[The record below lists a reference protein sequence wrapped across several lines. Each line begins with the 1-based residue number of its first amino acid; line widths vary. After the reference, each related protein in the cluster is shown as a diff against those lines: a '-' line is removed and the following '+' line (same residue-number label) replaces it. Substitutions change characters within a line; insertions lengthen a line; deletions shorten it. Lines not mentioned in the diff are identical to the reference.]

1 MENLVFLVII
11 AAAVLLLGAG
21 ISIVILIVNYLTPEN
36 ESL

>member
-1 MENLVFLVII
+1 MEDLVFFVII
-11 AAAVLLLGAG
+11 VAAVFRLGAG

>member
-1 MENLVFLVII
+1 MENLVFFVII

-21 ISIVILIVNYLTPEN
+21 ICIVILIVNYLAPEN

>member
-1 MENLVFLVII
+1 MEDLVFFVII
-11 AAAVLLLGAG
+11 VAAVFLLGAG